1 MVVAIIIMV
10 FIRDRMTGMIP
21 VDGGQAGVMAIM
33 EDGPPTILLIGEVIT
48 VIVFG
53 RVIQVDHIRLKI
65 VLLIMLFTT

>member
-1 MVVAIIIMV
+1 MAVAIIIMV

-21 VDGGQAGVMAIM
+21 VDGGQAGVMEIM
-33 EDGPPTILLIGEVIT
+33 EDGPLTILLIGEVIT